1 MNRIPRDREGAS
13 LVVWCNTYFAWR
25 GRRLGAWLG
34 AWLGG
39 WLMLAPVAPA
49 FSADSATAPQSG
61 AAVPEPGS
69 PMGSGPYRAIMEVPP
84 GLPTHTVYHPPD
96 LSAAGRLP
104 VVVWGNGACANAG
117 DRFRWFLSDIASYGY
132 LVIAVGPIANMSVW
146 PGQPMEPLAAGATP
160 AMSPTKS
167 GQSPPPIT
175 HSSQL
180 LDAVTWAAAE
190 NERPGSPFHHRLDV
204 GAVAAMG
211 QSCGGAQALE
221 ASADPRIRTTILW
234 NSGLFPGVTTMAGG
248 EPLTK
253 ASLRKLHG
261 PIAYISG
268 DDEDLAFGN
277 ANDDFERIDHVPV
290 FRAFA
295 RGMLHEG
302 TYLQRNGGEF
312 AGIAVGW
319 LNWQLKGDGR
329 AAHLFVGADC
339 GLCVNPHWVVRSK
352 HLH

>member
-13 LVVWCNTYFAWR
+13 LAVWCSTYFAWR

-39 WLMLAPVAPA
+39 WLMLAPGAPA
-49 FSADSATAPQSG
+49 FSADSGTVPQSG
-61 AAVPEPGS
+61 AAVPEPGA
-69 PMGSGPYRAIMEVPP
+69 PMGSGPYRA
-84 GLPTHTVYHPPD
+84 L
-96 LSAAGRLP
+96 
-104 VVVWGNGACANAG
+104 
-117 DRFRWFLSDIASYGY
+117 
-132 LVIAVGPIANMSVW
+132 
-146 PGQPMEPLAAGATP
+146 
-160 AMSPTKS
+160 
-167 GQSPPPIT
+167 
-175 HSSQL
+175 
-180 LDAVTWAAAE
+180 
-190 NERPGSPFHHRLDV
+190 
-204 GAVAAMG
+204 
-211 QSCGGAQALE
+211 
-221 ASADPRIRTTILW
+221 
-234 NSGLFPGVTTMAGG
+234 
-248 EPLTK
+248 
-253 ASLRKLHG
+253 
-261 PIAYISG
+261 
-268 DDEDLAFGN
+268 
-277 ANDDFERIDHVPV
+277 